1 MGLATA
7 KVFAEAGAAV
17 VLADRNAAVR
27 QASDVLNA
35 EGHRTMAVTLDVTD
49 EAQAADGVA
58 HSVVSRS

>member
-1 MGLATA
+1 
-7 KVFAEAGAAV
+7 